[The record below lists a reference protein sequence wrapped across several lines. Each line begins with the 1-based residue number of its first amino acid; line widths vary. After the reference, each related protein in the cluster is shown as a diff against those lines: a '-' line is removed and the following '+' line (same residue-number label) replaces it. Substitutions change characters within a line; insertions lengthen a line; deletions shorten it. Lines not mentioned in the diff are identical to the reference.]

1 MIKKFQND
9 AAYIAAGKPTTESR
23 VALIE
28 ESNEV
33 KIDGIN
39 VMVKNPTTGDA
50 VYHDGTK
57 YCFFKGGDQINHSL
71 LTSNGYTLVGV
82 VEGWIGDKVLVSN
95 KAASNRQWLAA
106 WQYAITAIS
115 STNITIR
122 LTMEGDY
129 DHYKDI
135 AITLTSTEINQTTA
149 DEITA
154 ALEASGNDGNVG
166 YANHGY
172 WAFLEEDY
180 DGQGHNRIIVQCDFD
195 GSYQQYQVAGTGC
208 TIALSVWGDMPANSA
223 LWRKNG
229 VSTYWGGMN
238 KARFVTYYSTNGKT
252 PTANYAVNSTDP
264 IKRACF
270 EDSTNEGYQ
279 YCAAIREA
287 FATYE
292 DYMESLM
299 VTYPQKYGVFS
310 MADGKTL
317 CDKYWNV
324 KFTKKDGTELPLYPA
339 LHYGHNVTTYDGI
352 NGISL
357 GDWFLPG
364 VKEGMLM
371 MNDDIIDVVRTTAAK
386 VGATQINNS
395 THRCF
400 AQRYNAGGVWYF
412 NGNSG
417 HLLHNNVYNS
427 YSVQAVTLLKP

>member
-1 MIKKFQND
+1 MK
-9 AAYIAAGKPTTESR
+9 
-23 VALIE
+23 
-28 ESNEV
+28 
-33 KIDGIN
+33 
-39 VMVKNPTTGDA
+39 
-50 VYHDGTK
+50 
-57 YCFFKGGDQINHSL
+57 
-71 LTSNGYTLVGV
+71 
-82 VEGWIGDKVLVSN
+82 
-95 KAASNRQWLAA
+95 
-106 WQYAITAIS
+106 
-115 STNITIR
+115 
-122 LTMEGDY
+122 GDY
-129 DHYKDI
+129 DHYKDT
-135 AITLTSTEINQTTA
+135 AITLTSTDINQTTA

-180 DGQGHNRIIVQCDFD
+180 DGQGHNRIIVQCDFTAN
-195 GSYQQYQVAGTGC
+195 YQQYNVAGTGC
-208 TIALSVWGDMPANSA
+208 TIALCVWRDMPANSA

-229 VSTYWGGMN
+229 VSTSWGGMN

-252 PTANYAVNSTDP
+252 PTANYAVNSVDP

-270 EDSTNEGYQ
+270 EDPNNEGYQ

-299 VTYPQKYGVFS
+299 VTYPQKYGVFA

-339 LHYGHNVTTYDGI
+339 LHYGHNVTTYEGI

-395 THRCF
+395 THRWF
-400 AQRYNAGGVWYF
+400 A
-412 NGNSG
+412 
-417 HLLHNNVYNS
+417 
-427 YSVQAVTLLKP
+427 